1 MELRVV
7 SRHGG
12 GEVVHAAAAHHA
24 HAAAVAPEPG
34 VHPGQEPPEPGVT
47 LLLGLLGQLAVPSLD
62 VVLLQCRGSRDLQWR
77 HG

>member
-34 VHPGQEPPEPGVT
+34 VHPGQEAPEPGVT
-47 LLLGLLGQLAVPSLD
+47 LLLGFL
-62 VVLLQCRGSRDLQWR
+62 
-77 HG
+77 